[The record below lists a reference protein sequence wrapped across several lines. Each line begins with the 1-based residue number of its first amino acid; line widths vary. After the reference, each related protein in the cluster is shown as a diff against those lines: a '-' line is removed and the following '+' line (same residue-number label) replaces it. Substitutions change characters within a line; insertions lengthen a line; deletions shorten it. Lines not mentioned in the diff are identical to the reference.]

1 VAVYDLGSADGH
13 VEYTITPANTPPVT
27 WSSDTSWTGSGSLDA
42 ANANEFFSDRG
53 FITVEDTT
61 GDGSDVGVT
70 LSTDLVGVMGNHIIA
85 ALFHRHVDGEL
96 VYSVVHRVGQ
106 AYERQVTVVSL
117 PFYKAVLRFVRGI
130 PEDEHTNNF
139 SVLGLPT
146 DVGWLGPLV
155 QVPVAPIPTFR
166 GVELSTADK
175 TWTFGPRR

>member
-1 VAVYDLGSADGH
+1 LSVPIHSVAVYDLGSADGH

-117 PFYKAVLRFVRGI
+117 PF
-130 PEDEHTNNF
+130 